1 MWIEPCDK
9 DYKKYV
15 CSPNFIG
22 CGKCG
27 KYIYRQPKRT
37 IFISMYDKHKGQYQR
52 KLCSLCMD
60 CYTEMLE
67 FLEVPDIR

>member
-15 CSPNFIG
+15 CCANFPA

-37 IFISMYDKHKGQYQR
+37 IFVSMYDKQKGQYQR
-52 KLCSLCMD
+52 KLYSLCMD
-60 CYTEMLE
+60 CYTEMLD

>member
-1 MWIEPCDK
+1 MWINKDDK
-9 DYKKYV
+9 DFKRFV
-15 CSPNFIG
+15 SCANFPY

-27 KYIYRQPKRT
+27 KHIYKQPRRT
-37 IFISMYDKHKGQYQR
+37 IFVSMYDKQKGQYQR

-60 CYTEMLE
+60 CYTEMLD